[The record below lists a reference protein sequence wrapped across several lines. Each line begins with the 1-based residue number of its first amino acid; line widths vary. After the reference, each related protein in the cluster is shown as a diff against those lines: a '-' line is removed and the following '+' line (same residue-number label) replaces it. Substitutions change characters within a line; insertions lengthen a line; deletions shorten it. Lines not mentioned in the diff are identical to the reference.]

1 MKNIIK
7 KDIPKGISFF
17 FCTVFFHIKSGRKHF
32 YRWKEDGNEK

>member
-17 FCTVFFHIKSGRKHF
+17 SFALFFHIKSGRKHF
-32 YRWKEDGNEK
+32 YGWKEDENEK